1 MFVNRALS
9 GLACLVEL
17 LSFCPDSEK
26 QRRSVYYRTLYRR
39 WLIARPFVCMYVIV
53 FNFNFKHA
61 FKKFQNIDCN
71 RHSIESC
78 RNREIKILNKPRA
91 SIIY

>member
-9 GLACLVEL
+9 GLACLEEL

-26 QRRSVYYRTLYRR
+26 QRRSVYYRTLYQR
-39 WLIARPFVCMYVIV
+39 WLIARPYVCMYVR
-53 FNFNFKHA
+53 FHN
-61 FKKFQNIDCN
+61 FQNIDCN

-78 RNREIKILNKPRA
+78 RNREFKILNKLRA